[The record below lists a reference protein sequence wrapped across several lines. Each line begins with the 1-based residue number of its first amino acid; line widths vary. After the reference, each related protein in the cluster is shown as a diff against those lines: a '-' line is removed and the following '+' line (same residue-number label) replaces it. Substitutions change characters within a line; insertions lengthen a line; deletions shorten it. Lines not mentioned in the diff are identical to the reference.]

1 MTTLEPLRFK
11 RILVPVDE
19 SQPSQNSLAV
29 AAGLARETE
38 AEVILTHV
46 VQMRWS
52 QDEPELRATYGEI
65 IDDYRR
71 SGEATLRR
79 TGESEVFSGLNV
91 DTQLLFGNNAAR
103 ELLRL
108 AKEREADAIVM
119 GSHGRGRFGGMMLG
133 SVSQR
138 VIHDATVPVI
148 IVPPHL
154 ERAEE
159 SRA

>member
-1 MTTLEPLRFK
+1 MATLEPLRFR
-11 RILVPVDE
+11 RIMVPVDE
-19 SQPSQNSLAV
+19 SKPSQNSLAV
-29 AAGLARETE
+29 AAGLARETG
-38 AEVILTHV
+38 AQVILTHV

-52 QDEPELRATYGEI
+52 QDELELRATYGEI
-65 IDDYRR
+65 VDDYRA
-71 SGEATLRR
+71 SGEETLRR
-79 TGESEVFSGLNV
+79 TASSETFSGLDV
-91 DTQLLFGNNAAR
+91 DTQLLFGNNPAR

-108 AKEREADAIVM
+108 AKEREVDAIVM

-133 SVSQR
+133 SVSQH

-159 SRA
+159 VSA

>member
-1 MTTLEPLRFK
+1 MTTLEPLRFR

-19 SQPSQNSLAV
+19 SRPSQNSLAV
-29 AAGLARETE
+29 AAGLARETG

-52 QDEPELRATYGEI
+52 QDEPELKATYGQI
-65 IDDYRR
+65 VDDYRQ
-71 SGEATLRR
+71 SGEETLRR
-79 TGESEVFSGLNV
+79 TGQSEIFSGLDV
-91 DTQLLFGNNAAR
+91 DTQLLFGNNPAR
-103 ELLRL
+103 ELLKL
-108 AKEREADAIVM
+108 AKERGVDVIVM
-119 GSHGRGRFGGMMLG
+119 GSHGRGGFGRMILG

-138 VIHDATVPVI
+138 VIHDATVPVV

-159 SRA
+159 ARA

>member
-19 SQPSQNSLAV
+19 SRPSQNSLAV
-29 AAGLARETE
+29 AAGLARETG

-52 QDEPELRATYGEI
+52 QDEPEMKATYGDIVE
-65 IDDYRR
+65 DYRR

-79 TGESEVFSGLNV
+79 TAESEVFSGLDV
-91 DTQLLFGNNAAR
+91 DTQLLFGNNPAR

-108 AKEREADAIVM
+108 AKEREVDAFVM
-119 GSHGRGRFGGMMLG
+119 GSHGRGGFGRMTLG

-154 ERAEE
+154 EQAAEA
-159 SRA
+159 SA